1 MFFLLLSNLPQAQA
15 AAPSARW
22 GHRAVFV
29 EDTSSLY
36 IVGGA
41 VSDGVDQL
49 TNDVFVLPVSDFFF
63 RPRNAICVGES
74 AWLTYEA

>member
-1 MFFLLLSNLPQAQA
+1 MLFLLLSNLPQAQA

-22 GHRAVFV
+22 GHRAIFN
-29 EDTSSLY
+29 EDNSSLY

-41 VSDGVDQL
+41 VSNSVDQL

-63 RPRNAICVGES
+63 GTGAIDGS
-74 AWLTYEA
+74 TWLT

>member
-1 MFFLLLSNLPQAQA
+1 MLFLLLSNLPQAQA

-41 VSDGVDQL
+41 VSDAVDQL

-63 RPRNAICVGES
+63 AAPALEAIDWS
-74 AWLTYEA
+74 TWLT